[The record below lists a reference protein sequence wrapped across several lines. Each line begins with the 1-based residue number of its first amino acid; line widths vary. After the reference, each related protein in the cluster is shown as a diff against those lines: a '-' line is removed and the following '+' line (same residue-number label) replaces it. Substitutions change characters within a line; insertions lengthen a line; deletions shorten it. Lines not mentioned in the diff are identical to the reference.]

1 MTSKEYRMLGRL
13 LRKNVQ
19 GLVQHITLLHKEM
32 LQKDEHIKELVAS
45 HEEMTNAIAMVKA
58 EFLRLP
64 SADDWEALHARI
76 ASLEERPQGVQ
87 YLGVYSAEQ
96 DYAKGDM
103 VTHRGCT
110 WHCNKACK
118 GLAPGGQHP
127 SEGVPWTMAVKGSR
141 RGGK

>member
-32 LQKDEHIKELVAS
+32 LRKDEQLAELA
-45 HEEMTNAIAMVKA
+45 
-58 EFLRLP
+58 
-64 SADDWEALHARI
+64 ARI
-76 ASLEERPQGVQ
+76 ATLEARPKGVQ
-87 YLGVYSAEQ
+87 YLGVYSADK

-103 VTHRGCT
+103 VTYRGCT

-127 SEGVPWTMAVKGSR
+127 SEGEPWTMAVKGSR